1 MLVSILFLL
10 APIFSLQ
17 GELPAQGE
25 MPVANA
31 EDPVRW
37 VASELWVSD
46 AEFEVSLTITAPA
59 DGMQL
64 PLWALTGAA
73 FDVNGKAL
81 GERPKGMI
89 ALAPGQ
95 VVETRFDLTASI
107 GALGPKGTFTLAC
120 ALPGSGEPIEVLS
133 PQPLANK
140 VDFMEIPASEL
151 AGFEVIMLTNRGAM
165 WFELWPDVA
174 PNHVRNFLDLSSSG
188 FYDGSNFHRVVPGFM
203 IQGGGP
209 PPGKTAPR
217 KVKAE
222 FNSRKHGAGILSAAR
237 FGNDINS
244 ATSQFF
250 VMHRNYPSLN
260 GRYSPYGKLKS
271 GMEVVEKIVITG
283 DPRYSSNT
291 PQGFTPT
298 TPQNI
303 LRAIVVR
310 AQSTVG
316 EDGDK

>member
-1 MLVSILFLL
+1 MFTSILLL
-10 APIFSLQ
+10 LVPIFSPQ
-17 GELPAQGE
+17 GEVPAQGGT
-25 MPVANA
+25 PVANA
-31 EDPVRW
+31 EGPVRW
-37 VASELWVSD
+37 EASELWI
-46 AEFEVSLTITAPA
+46 AGAAFEVSLSITAPA

-95 VVETRFDLTASI
+95 VVETRFDLTAHI
-107 GALGPKGTFTLAC
+107 EVLAPKGTFSLAC
-120 ALPGSGEPIEVLS
+120 ALPGSGGPIEVLS
-133 PQPLANK
+133 PQPLVDK
-140 VDFMEIPASEL
+140 IDFMEIPVSEL
-151 AGFEVIMLTNRGAM
+151 AGFEVIMLTNRGAL

-174 PNHVRNFLDLSSSG
+174 PNHVRNFLDLASSG
-188 FYDGSNFHRVVPGFM
+188 FYDGSHFHRVVPGFM
-203 IQGGGP
+203 IQGGGA

-237 FGNDINS
+237 FGNDIDS

-316 EDGDK
+316 EGGDK